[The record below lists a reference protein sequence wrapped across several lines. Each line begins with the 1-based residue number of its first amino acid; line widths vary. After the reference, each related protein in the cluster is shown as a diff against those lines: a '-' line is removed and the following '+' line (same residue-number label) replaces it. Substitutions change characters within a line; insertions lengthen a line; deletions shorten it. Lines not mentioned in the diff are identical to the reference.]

1 MKKTIQLL
9 AVMFLFIFLTACN
22 IQTVEQY
29 EKMEEQEQSVKH
41 PRTVENL
48 DPPATKPVITDIEQA
63 KEDTIQQEEKKKET
77 EIENKEPKEI
87 VKESKEPKE
96 PKESATVETKQ
107 HQATVPETKK
117 TTTEKSK
124 QAPTKQDQKK
134 NEQPTKQTNP
144 VIEQPKQSNEQS
156 PKKHSVTIAIRV
168 DTLLK
173 NWDLL
178 DPSLQ
183 SEKYVPKN
191 GVILKTTTYELLSD
205 KETVWDV
212 LQRATKEHKIQM
224 EYQGANENIYNS
236 VYVEGI
242 NHLYEFSAGPLSGWM
257 YKVNGVYPNYG
268 CSQYTLKDGDVIEW
282 QYTVDLGRD
291 LGHEWT
297 GE

>member
-1 MKKTIQLL
+1 MMKMKWYRII
-9 AVMFLFIFLTACN
+9 AIALFTIFLTACN

-29 EKMEEQEQSVKH
+29 EKMEEQEQSIAEEHQQLDVPKGTEIKEDDEVKEEEKVEEVVEEESETQKE
-41 PRTVENL
+41 PEQPKVEQPVEKEEYKATVKSTE
-48 DPPATKPVITDIEQA
+48 KPVEKPVEKAADQDST
-63 KEDTIQQEEKKKET
+63 KQQEKPN
-77 EIENKEPKEI
+77 I
-87 VKESKEPKE
+87 S
-96 PKESATVETKQ
+96 
-107 HQATVPETKK
+107 
-117 TTTEKSK
+117 
-124 QAPTKQDQKK
+124 
-134 NEQPTKQTNP
+134 
-144 VIEQPKQSNEQS
+144 EQPKQQVTPNE
-156 PKKHSVTIAIRV
+156 PEAKKRYVTITIRV
-168 DTLLK
+168 DSILK

-178 DPSLQ
+178 DNSLQ

-191 GVILKTTTYELLSD
+191 GAILKTTKYELLSD

-212 LQRATKEHKIQM
+212 LQRATKEHKIQI

-268 CSQYTLKDGDVIEW
+268 CSQYKLADGDVIEW

-291 LGHEWT
+291 LGHYWE

>member
-1 MKKTIQLL
+1 MKKTLRLL
-9 AVMFLFIFLTACN
+9 VFTFLAIFLTACN
-22 IQTVEQY
+22 IQTVEQF
-29 EKMEEQEQSVKH
+29 EKMEEQEQSVDHSPTDEK
-41 PRTVENL
+41 VEQMEL
-48 DPPATKPVITDIEQA
+48 VADSDTTEDEQ
-63 KEDTIQQEEKKKET
+63 KQDDTTQKAEK
-77 EIENKEPKEI
+77 PKEI
-87 VKESKEPKE
+87 VTE
-96 PKESATVETKQ
+96 ETKQ
-107 HQATVPETKK
+107 QQATETK
-117 TTTEKSK
+117 TEKQGQTVSPQSNK
-124 QAPTKQDQKK
+124 QQTVTGQTNNQTKPQVTEKPQ
-134 NEQPTKQTNP
+134 QPTEQT
-144 VIEQPKQSNEQS
+144 
-156 PKKHSVTIAIRV
+156 PKKRSVTIAIRV

-183 SEKYVPKN
+183 SEKYVPNN

-205 KETVWDV
+205 NDTVWDV

-224 EYQGANENIYNS
+224 EYQGPNENIYNS

-282 QYTVDLGRD
+282 HYTVDLGRD